1 MKNDEAFSMKKK
13 KITAISL
20 MLATAALSAAFSG
33 AFLNTA
39 LTASAA
45 TDNYELDGVFAEV
58 SGSDVKTATV
68 GEDTFTAFELKDEA
82 SVRMKRHLAYKWY
95 VQDDADTAK
104 VKKGKAAYLT
114 VKFAFSDTA
123 FNTVDFA
130 FESPS
135 AWATEGS
142 KATNTVRFK
151 KTATGVKAYVVYGEV
166 VKYDETA
173 AEDTLTAEQK
183 EFKAKEQELLANA
196 QEFTVTANE
205 TLTLSLTQDAQ
216 AADGEFT
223 VLLSSV
229 TNPIGKFE
237 NVGANS
243 AEYTYNSM
251 HPLTVSAD
259 LGKDDDETVKDAKTT
274 VVLNEINGQSFKL
287 TDGKIVDN
295 AAPVLVIHENIHS
308 FLLGTAF
315 ALDYDYID
323 VLDDDVTSSDAT
335 WEFYQYNPANET
347 VGAEE
352 DEFAKYKSNKNL
364 TNSIFFQPTEYSYTP
379 AGATEAVKTTVFKN
393 TGAEYLAARVKL
405 GDASSVEDTTFDLA
419 WYASNP
425 VQIKGKTDIGMPD
438 SDLYYIVLDRNESG
452 ATYKEYVETVEEAGV
467 KKSVK
472 SATQDAAVESFN
484 ARLAEIIKDE
494 DIYAGS
500 NSYINFPS
508 FKWLIDDNNGYRN
521 LKFTI
526 SYRVTGSESESTS
539 TNLAYNAIKLSVA
552 KEGTY
557 EFKIFAVD
565 PAGNAMKYYLDG
577 KEVDVTSGNVWDI
590 DAIPYFTFE
599 IENKGL
605 KVEDPT
611 SQSGRKD
618 TEVLDKTYTIDDIKV
633 VGATNLQEKYS
644 LYKVNLAAYN
654 EGKEDALQITRND
667 LTAITYQAIA
677 EKVNARLSTV
687 QNGDYF
693 GMYLKAYAELLAV
706 RKDAT
711 NVEATANEIV
721 TKLFTKIGEQGD
733 NVNNATDEFE
743 KYEWNP
749 SSQSFKTVEE
759 GEFFVL
765 ADYWEK
771 DTPTA
776 TRAAA
781 YMVVVVESKTAVIEG
796 DDNFGE
802 WIEQNL
808 VSVILFAIAGVMLIL
823 IVILLLV
830 KPSDETLEDV
840 DAKAAKEKK
849 TNKDEE

>member
-1 MKNDEAFSMKKK
+1 MKRK
-13 KITAISL
+13 KITATSL
-20 MLATAALSAAFSG
+20 ILASAALSAAFG
-33 AFLNTA
+33 GVFLNTT

-45 TDNYELDGVFAEV
+45 TDNYDLDGVFAEV
-58 SGSDVKTATV
+58 DGSDVKTATV
-68 GEDTFTAFELKDEA
+68 GEDTFTAFELTDES

-95 VQDDADTAK
+95 TQDETDTAK
-104 VKKGKAAYLT
+104 VKKGKATYLT
-114 VKFAFSDTA
+114 LKFAFSDTA
-123 FNTVDFA
+123 FNTVDFT

-142 KATNTVRFK
+142 KAINTVRFK
-151 KTATGVKAYVVYGEV
+151 KTATGVKAYVAYGGV

-173 AEDTLTAEQK
+173 ADDTLTEEQK
-183 EFKAKEQELLANA
+183 EFKTKEQEWLANA

-205 TLTLSLTQDAQ
+205 TLTLAISQAAD
-216 AADGEFT
+216 AADGEFEVT
-223 VLLSSV
+223 LSSV
-229 TNPIGKFE
+229 SNTIGKFE

-243 AEYTYNSM
+243 AEYAYNSM

-259 LGKDDDETVKDAKTT
+259 LGKDDEDATKDAKTT

-315 ALDYDYID
+315 ALDYDYVD
-323 VLDDDVTSSDAT
+323 VLDDDVTASDAT
-335 WEFYQYNPANET
+335 WEFYQYNPANEA
-347 VGAEE
+347 VSAEE
-352 DEFAKYKSNKNL
+352 DEFSKYKSNKSL
-364 TNSIFFQPTEYSYTP
+364 TNSIFFQPTEYEYTP
-379 AGATEAVKTTVFKN
+379 TGASEAVKTTVFKQS
-393 TGAEYLAARVKL
+393 GAEYLAARVKL
-405 GDASSVEDTTFDLA
+405 GDASSVDEAVFDLA
-419 WYASNP
+419 WYANSP
-425 VQIKGKTDIGMPD
+425 VQVKGKTDIGMPD
-438 SDLYYIVLDRNESG
+438 SDLYYIAIDRNESG
-452 ATYKEYVETVEEAGV
+452 ATYKEYVETVEEAGE

-472 SATQDAAVESFN
+472 SDSQDAAVANFN
-484 ARLAEIIKDE
+484 ARLAEIIADE

-526 SYRVTGSESESTS
+526 SYRVTGSDSESTS
-539 TNLAYNAIKLSVA
+539 SNLAYNSVKLAVA
-552 KEGTY
+552 KEGKY

-577 KEVDVTSGNVWDI
+577 KEVEVSTSNVWKI

-599 IENKGL
+599 IANKGL

-618 TEVLDKTYTIDDIKV
+618 TEVLDKTYTLDDIKV
-633 VGATNLQEKYS
+633 VGATNLQENYS
-644 LYKVNLAAYN
+644 LYKVNLSAYN
-654 EGKEDALQITRND
+654 TGKESAKQIQRND
-667 LTAITYQAIA
+667 LSAITYKAIA
-677 EKVNARLSTV
+677 DKISGKLSTV
-687 QNGDYF
+687 ENGDYF
-693 GMYLKAYAELLAV
+693 KLYLQAYAELLAE
-706 RKDAT
+706 RKNAA
-711 NVEATANEIV
+711 NVSEMANEIV
-721 TKLFTKIGEQGD
+721 TQMFTKIGEEGD

-743 KYEWNP
+743 KYEWNV

-759 GEFFVL
+759 GEYLIL

-771 DTPTA
+771 DTALA

-781 YMVVVVESKTAVIEG
+781 YMVVIVESKTAVIEG
-796 DDNFGE
+796 DSNFGE
-802 WIEQNL
+802 WVQQNL

-840 DAKAAKEKK
+840 DAQAAKTKK
-849 TNKDEE
+849 TKKDEE